1 MFNSENSKFKAGDSV
16 VLRNNKYRGG
26 WLEHNLAGGREVEYT
41 GDTSFYP
48 PKTTVTRVLKRK
60 ENSINGVR
68 EEYYYEVSGYP
79 GGRFREDLL
88 EGEGS
93 GGSCIEYGAGFYVS
107 EVLEVGYR
115 ANAKIFTEEDVQE
128 FAPDVLGS
136 ATFNKEDFFKSTEPS
151 ERIVIV
157 SVEGIWYDNETV
169 ELELYF
175 VFEGELDRHRVLAQ
189 GPADAASLSQFK
201 FHAREAVGQMW
212 GEPSL
217 SLAKSGDGYFAL
229 DMFCDSL
236 EILAV
241 EEIDTDDWD

>member
-16 VLRNNKYRGG
+16 VLKNSQYRGG

-93 GGSCIEYGAGFYVS
+93 GGSCIEYGAGFYIS
-107 EVLEVGYR
+107 EALEVSCKTNVKY
-115 ANAKIFTEEDVQE
+115 FTEEDVQE
-128 FAPDVLGS
+128 FEPDVFTRDS
-136 ATFNKEDFFKSTEPS
+136 FNSEDFFKSV
-151 ERIVIV
+151 ERCEGTAIV
-157 SVEGIWYDNETV
+157 SVAGIWYDNETV

-175 VFEGELDRHRVLAQ
+175 VFEGEPSKHRVMAK
-189 GPADAASLSQFK
+189 GPADAVSLSRFK
-201 FHAREAVGQMW
+201 FHAREVVGQMW

>member
-1 MFNSENSKFKAGDSV
+1 MFNSENSKFKTGDSV
-16 VLRNNKYRGG
+16 VLRNSQYRGD
-26 WLEHNLAGGREVEYT
+26 WLDYNLAGGREVEYT
-41 GDTSFYP
+41 GDDPFCP
-48 PKTTVTRVLKRK
+48 PKAAVTRVLKRK

-79 GGRFREDLL
+79 GGRFREELL
-88 EGEGS
+88 EGESS
-93 GGSCIEYGAGFYVS
+93 GGLCIGYGTAFYVS
-107 EVLEVGYR
+107 ETLEVSYMT
-115 ANAKIFTEEDVQE
+115 NAKLFTEEEVQE

-136 ATFNKEDFFKSTEPS
+136 ATFNKEDFFKSAEPS
-151 ERIVIV
+151 EGTVIV
-157 SVEGIWYDNETV
+157 SVEGIWYDSGTV

-175 VFEGELDRHRVLAQ
+175 VFEGELDRHRILAQ

-217 SLAKSGDGYFAL
+217 SLAKSGDWYFAL
-229 DMFCDSL
+229 DVFCDSL

>member
-16 VLRNNKYRGG
+16 VLRNSLYRGG
-26 WLEHNLAGGREVEYT
+26 WLERNLAGGREVEYT
-41 GDTSFYP
+41 GNTSLYP

-79 GGRFREDLL
+79 DGRFREDLL

-93 GGSCIEYGAGFYVS
+93 GGFCIAYGAGFYVQ
-107 EVLEVGYR
+107 EALEVSYK
-115 ANAKIFTEEDVQE
+115 ANVKYFTEKEVQQFE
-128 FAPDVLGS
+128 PDVLGS
-136 ATFNKEDFFKSTEPS
+136 ATFNKEDFFKSTETC
-151 ERIVIV
+151 EGTAIV
-157 SVEGIWYDNETV
+157 SVAGIWYDNETV

-175 VFEGELDRHRVLAQ
+175 VFEGEPDRHRVLAQ
-189 GPADAASLSQFK
+189 GPADTASLSRFK
-201 FHAREAVGQMW
+201 FHAREVVGQMW

-236 EILAV
+236 EILEV
-241 EEIDTDDWD
+241 EEIDTDGWD